1 MNWKRIFN
9 LAVFFV
15 LGLLLAGPGQA
26 PVVQAGPDIFASP
39 VQAGC
44 YLARHDRCKIHV
56 EPYTINIA
64 SGQKLVQFRLVTI
77 QAGSGIQKV
86 IYDWRPDQSN
96 PVPFSGTTYSP
107 SPVAKDF
114 GASCGS
120 SYTLSLQGKDSG
132 DANML
137 NLGFT
142 GQFTCPTGTFFVY
155 LPVTRK

>member
-1 MNWKRIFN
+1 M
-9 LAVFFV
+9 
-15 LGLLLAGPGQA
+15 LAGPGQVPA
-26 PVVQAGPDIFASP
+26 VQALPDIFASP

-44 YLARHDRCKIHV
+44 YLARRDRCKIHV

-64 SGQKLVQFRLVTI
+64 AGQKLVQFQLVTT
-77 QAGSGIQKV
+77 QAGSGIQKI

-107 SPVAKDF
+107 SAVAKDF

-132 DANML
+132 DAGL
-137 NLGFT
+137 FNLGLT
-142 GQFTCPTGTFFVY
+142 NQFTCPKGTFLAF
-155 LPVTRK
+155 LPVARR